1 MFAAYVAVSVV
12 TAFMNA
18 VSAALTLIRHE
29 RVTAFM
35 AKANMPESWM
45 TMLGGFKAAGALG
58 LLIGFWFPLI
68 GTAAAVG
75 LTTFFVL
82 AITAHLRAHDY
93 SFGPQYAFLPLA
105 VVTLTLGLAHNS
117 LS

>member
-35 AKANMPESWM
+35 AKANVPESWM
-45 TMLGGFKAAGALG
+45 TMLGGLKAAGALG
-58 LLIGFWFPLI
+58 LLVGFRFPSI
-68 GTAAAVG
+68 GTAAAAG

-82 AITAHLRAHDY
+82 AITAHLRARDY

-105 VVTLTLGLAHNS
+105 AATLALGLAQNS
-117 LS
+117 SS